1 MDLGAEHSTD
11 GSGCGLAWWRKW
23 NCTECPPPP
32 AIQPWGTHQEPN
44 LPLICLISLGPNLEK
59 SQPKNNTHISVSP
72 LSPQSWLLNSSH
84 PGGPQPRVRVHC
96 RLKPPSRTPAPGP
109 CKLHGTSVL
118 SLEPI
123 VCYLGR
129 GYGGKQPL
137 AQAQGRGSSRDVRG
151 QQWLVTVVCG
161 LCIVFL
167 LPMFLSKKE

>member
-1 MDLGAEHSTD
+1 MRLPFRLGAQSCE
-11 GSGCGLAWWRKW
+11 
-23 NCTECPPPP
+23 
-32 AIQPWGTHQEPN
+32 PW
-44 LPLICLISLGPNLEK
+44 LLLICLISFGPNLEK
-59 SQPKNNTHISVSP
+59 NHNPRTIPTFLFLPFPPNPGCLTP
-72 LSPQSWLLNSSH
+72 PH

-129 GYGGKQPL
+129 GCGGKRPPPQPRL
-137 AQAQGRGSSRDVRG
+137 RAGGSSRDVLG

-161 LCIVFL
+161 LCIFL
-167 LPMFLSKKE
+167 LLPLFLSKKE